1 MEARIWH
8 PPSWRKIEGKKT
20 KKQKTGDR
28 KPTRGR
34 EVWGSESVDSSPKS
48 PGNGSFFRG
57 QRVAGG
63 GRSDCDVNP
72 DWCGRFSDGSGGAGG
87 QG

>member
-1 MEARIWH
+1 M
-8 PPSWRKIEGKKT
+8 
-20 KKQKTGDR
+20 
-28 KPTRGR
+28 
-34 EVWGSESVDSSPKS
+34 DSSPKS